1 MKQGMATKRQL
12 VVFRIG
18 DEEFAVDIRL
28 TKEIVVMRE
37 ITSIPQTLAF
47 VEGVMNLRGNLVPV
61 LDLRKRLRA
70 GRVEAHSERR
80 IIIALLDGKQ
90 MGLIVD
96 AASEVVRASEEMI
109 EPPPDLIREIGA
121 DYIEGIINLNNR
133 FITLLDLNKALAGEI
148 ENELEEVMQ
157 LVSSESLGRL
167 EPARAV

>member
-1 MKQGMATKRQL
+1 MKSSMATKRQL

-18 DEEFAVDIRL
+18 AEEFAVDIRL
-28 TKEIVVMRE
+28 TKEIIAMRE
-37 ITSIPQTLAF
+37 ITAVPQTLAF

-70 GRVEAHSERR
+70 GRPEAHSHLR

-109 EPPPDLIREIGA
+109 EPPPDVIREIGA
-121 DYIEGIINLNNR
+121 DYIEGIINLNER

-148 ENELEEVMQ
+148 ENELEEVMK

-167 EPARAV
+167 QPARAV